1 MWWYLAIPAVF
12 VGKAIYDAFT
22 EDDPPPPPGARTTLE
37 KNFDRLGCEL
47 YAESGKKIAILG
59 QPGAGKSSLVKRLSN
74 GSVKPP
80 PMIGVATDATNWA
93 DSERVNLLSRWD
105 NFIVADVPGYDT
117 STHPTDKFSSCFPF
131 CAFDSFVLVIKNK
144 IHSSDEEIYRQISI
158 YNKPICIVRSFSDG
172 LDDRDI
178 PIARS
183 DIQKRFPGS
192 RQDFIVFASN
202 RTGDGINEILK
213 RL

>member
-1 MWWYLAIPAVF
+1 MWWYLAIPVAL
-12 VGKAIYDAFT
+12 VGKAIYDAIT
-22 EDDPPPPPGARTTLE
+22 EDDPPPRTRTTLE
-37 KNFDRLGCEL
+37 KNFDRLWYEL

-59 QPGAGKSSLVKRLSN
+59 QPGAGKSSLVKKLSN
-74 GSVKPP
+74 ESVKPP
-80 PMIGVATDATNWA
+80 PIIGIATDATNWA
-93 DSERVNLLSRWD
+93 DNERVNLLSRWD

-117 STHPTDKFSSCFPF
+117 NTHPIDQFSSFPF
-131 CAFDSFVLVIKNK
+131 GAFDSFILVIKDK
-144 IHSSDEEIYRQISI
+144 IHGSDERIYRKISLR
-158 YNKPICIVRSFSDG
+158 NKPICIVRSFSDG